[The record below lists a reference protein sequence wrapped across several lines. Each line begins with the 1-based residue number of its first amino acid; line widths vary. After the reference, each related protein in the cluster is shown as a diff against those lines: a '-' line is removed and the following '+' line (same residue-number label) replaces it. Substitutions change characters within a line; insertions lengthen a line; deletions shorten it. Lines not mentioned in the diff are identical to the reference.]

1 MIFVPPVSLV
11 LAGINGFCGSLDH
24 ATTFPLPAPE
34 ALLPLLLEPELEP
47 LLPEQAVSRRA
58 AADAATRPRAAR
70 VETAMLRLLN
80 VLGSSEPGWIHGPR
94 QATGACWSIDSGH
107 VQSGGATSA

>member
-1 MIFVPPVSLV
+1 MTLVPPDSFVFIGMS
-11 LAGINGFCGSLDH
+11 GFCGSS
-24 ATTFPLPAPE
+24 AFAVTMPLPTPE
-34 ALLPLLLEPELEP
+34 ALLPLLLELELEP

-80 VLGSSEPGWIHGPR
+80 VLGSREP
-94 QATGACWSIDSGH
+94 D
-107 VQSGGATSA
+107 